1 MRNKRGALLLKIGLL
16 LLAAALF
23 LTVYNL
29 YDGWRAQRSAGQALQ
44 HRAGRLNVQAI
55 VFSQAAGCMAMTPG
69 AHALLK
75 RHVNSED

>member
-44 HRAGRLNVQAI
+44 HRGGKLNVQAI
-55 VFSQAAGCMAMTPG
+55 LFSQAAGCTAQTEG
-69 AHALLK
+69 AQQLLR
-75 RHVNSED
+75 RHVPRG